1 MINSVN
7 IGNFSLHFYS
17 LCILLGVI
25 FAYLIIM
32 KEAKKQKI
40 NPDVMFNIIFWGLL
54 LGIIGARL
62 YYVLFNFEYYVF
74 HMDEI
79 IKVWNGGLA
88 IHGGIIVGLIVV
100 YFYSTKRNLS
110 FLKLTDIIIPGVIL
124 AQAFGRWGNF
134 FNQEAYG
141 SITTYNTLKSMHI
154 PSFIINGM
162 YINNNYYHPTFLY
175 ESIWCLIIF
184 IVLSTLVL
192 LKIKKKGLYTSIYL
206 IMYGIERCIIE
217 SIRQDSL
224 MIFNIK
230 VAQIVSILMV
240 LLGII
245 ILVYN
250 RRHNNE
256 CSN

>member
-32 KEAKKQKI
+32 KESKKQKI

-100 YFYSTKRNLS
+100 YFYSIKRNLS

-134 FNQEAYG
+134 FNQEAFG
-141 SITTYNTLKSMHI
+141 MMVSKELLQKLLVPNFVIK
-154 PSFIINGM
+154 GM
-162 YINNNYYHPTFLY
+162 YIDGAYFLPTFY
-175 ESIWCLIIF
+175 FESILCLIGF
-184 IVLSTLVL
+184 IIMLIIRNKT
-192 LKIKKKGLYTSIYL
+192 KKSGYVTAFYL
-206 IMYGIERCIIE
+206 IWYGLVRFIIE
-217 SIRQDSL
+217 YYRTDSL
-224 MIFNIK
+224 MLFNAK
-230 VAQIVSILMV
+230 VAMIVSGLMFIFGIL
-240 LLGII
+240 LI
-245 ILVYN
+245 VYIKRYRN
-250 RRHNNE
+250 IRSKE
-256 CSN
+256 

>member
-54 LGIIGARL
+54 LGIIGARI

-88 IHGGIIVGLIVV
+88 IHGGIIAGALFV
-100 YFYSTKRNLS
+100 YFYS
-110 FLKLTDIIIPGVIL
+110 
-124 AQAFGRWGNF
+124 
-134 FNQEAYG
+134 
-141 SITTYNTLKSMHI
+141 
-154 PSFIINGM
+154 
-162 YINNNYYHPTFLY
+162 
-175 ESIWCLIIF
+175 
-184 IVLSTLVL
+184 
-192 LKIKKKGLYTSIYL
+192 KKNK
-206 IMYGIERCIIE
+206 
-217 SIRQDSL
+217 QSL
-224 MIFNIK
+224 FYM
-230 VAQIVSILMV
+230 
-240 LLGII
+240 
-245 ILVYN
+245 
-250 RRHNNE
+250 
-256 CSN
+256 